1 MTNSTSI
8 LVVDR
13 DLDFVNELTNFLLAS
28 GYRNILS
35 VSNYDDALN
44 MFKENH
50 TDIVLMEVYAP
61 DLKGLDYAREIKR
74 LKPETKTFL
83 MIKPEHKELINGNVE
98 ENLEFDYVM
107 KSTITQDLLGY
118 LKRNDL
124 RDLQKS
130 T

>member
-1 MTNSTSI
+1 MANSTRI

-13 DLDFVNELTNFLLAS
+13 NVDFVNELTNFLLAS
-28 GYRNILS
+28 GYRNISS
-35 VSNYDDALN
+35 VGNYDDALTV
-44 MFKENH
+44 FKQNH

-83 MIKPEHKELINGNVE
+83 MIEPEHKELIDGNVE

-118 LKRNDL
+118 LRG
-124 RDLQKS
+124 
-130 T
+130 